1 MADTEGNL
9 DAKQFRPDVPQ
20 EMAGFHVKGAGSLD
34 FGMKHRLGRIFRD
47 GACGWS
53 WGLACW
59 PPGSWRPRSA
69 T

>member
-34 FGMKHRLGRIFRD
+34 FGMKHRLGRI
-47 GACGWS
+47 
-53 WGLACW
+53 L
-59 PPGSWRPRSA
+59 
-69 T
+69 